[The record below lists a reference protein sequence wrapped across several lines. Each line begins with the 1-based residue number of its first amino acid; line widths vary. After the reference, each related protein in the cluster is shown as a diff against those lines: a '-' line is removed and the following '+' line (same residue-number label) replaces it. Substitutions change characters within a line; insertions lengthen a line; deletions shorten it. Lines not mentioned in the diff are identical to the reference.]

1 MKQVL
6 ISEQEGL
13 QSRWLAAFPGGQV
26 VTTLK
31 QALRVPKKIEPLYWL
46 DLTSFEAASGE
57 AALEALDAL
66 SVRSKVVVLSP
77 VPEQSES
84 SKMIRAGAQ
93 GYCHWGTP
101 SERLQE
107 IALVIEHDGYWLPKD
122 MVRRLAVMTR
132 RVGES
137 KSNPEQDPEQLTQR
151 ERAVAKLVARG
162 ANNAEIAT
170 LLHMSERTVKSHLSS
185 IFQQLKVRDRV
196 QLALVMN
203 RIPVDG
209 GSAD

>member
-6 ISEQEGL
+6 ISEQDGL
-13 QSRWLAAFPGGQV
+13 QSRWLAAFPKGQV

-31 QALRVPKKIEPLYWL
+31 QALRVPKKTEPLYWL
-46 DLTSFEAASGE
+46 DLTSFESPVGE
-57 AALEALDAL
+57 TALDAL
-66 SVRSKVVVLSP
+66 SLRSKVVVLSP

-137 KSNPEQDPEQLTQR
+137 KTNPEQDPEQLTAR
-151 ERAVAKLVARG
+151 ELAVAQLVARG
-162 ANNAEIAT
+162 ANNAEIAE

-209 GSAD
+209 ASTA

>member
-6 ISEQEGL
+6 ISEQDGL
-13 QSRWLAAFPGGQV
+13 QSRWLAAFPKGQV

-31 QALRVPKKIEPLYWL
+31 QALRVPKKAEPLYWL
-46 DLTSFEAASGE
+46 DLTSFESPVGE
-57 AALEALDAL
+57 TALDALDAL
-66 SVRSKVVVLSP
+66 SLRSKVVVLSP

-132 RVGES
+132 RVGEA
-137 KSNPEQDPEQLTQR
+137 KTNPEQDPEQLTAR
-151 ERAVAKLVARG
+151 ELAVAQLVARG
-162 ANNAEIAT
+162 ANNAEIAE

-185 IFQQLKVRDRV
+185 IFQQLKLRDRV

-209 GSAD
+209 ASTA

>member
-6 ISEQEGL
+6 ISEQDGL
-13 QSRWLAAFPGGQV
+13 QSRWLAAFPKGQV

-31 QALRVPKKIEPLYWL
+31 QALRVPKKAEPLYWL
-46 DLTSFEAASGE
+46 DLTSFESPVGE
-57 AALEALDAL
+57 TALDAL
-66 SVRSKVVVLSP
+66 SLRSKVVVLSP
-77 VPEQSES
+77 VPEQSEY

-137 KSNPEQDPEQLTQR
+137 KTNPEQDPEQLTAR
-151 ERAVAKLVARG
+151 ELAVAQLVARG
-162 ANNAEIAT
+162 ANNAEIAE

-209 GSAD
+209 ASTA